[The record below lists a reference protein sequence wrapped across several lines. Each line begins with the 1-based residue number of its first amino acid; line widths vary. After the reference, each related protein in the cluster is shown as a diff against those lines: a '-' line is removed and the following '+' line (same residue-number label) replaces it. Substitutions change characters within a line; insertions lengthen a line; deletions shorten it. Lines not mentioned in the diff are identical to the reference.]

1 MSKLTTILILAS
13 KTFVAKASNNTS
25 GIFATTANC
34 IDFINE
40 NGITGIDTTQVDNTA
55 KQAAYW
61 ISYAVQNGL
70 IDKKG
75 MTELVKEHC
84 LASLASDGRI
94 VELATEETELAYK
107 TGKINDI
114 NACVINLLKNIN
126 DSDAVRR
133 LNDIANKLKN
143 ALKASKEE
151 SKQASK
157 EENKQ
162 AKKSA

>member
-1 MSKLTTILILAS
+1 MSKLTTLLILAS
-13 KTFVAKASNNTS
+13 KTFIAKASNNTS

-40 NGITGIDTTQVDNTA
+40 NGITGIDTTKVDNTA

-84 LASLASDGRI
+84 LTALASDGRI
-94 VELATEETELAYK
+94 IELAQEETELAYK

-133 LNDIANKLKN
+133 LNEIAGRLKRVIKVRKEENKQ
-143 ALKASKEE
+143 ASKEE
-151 SKQASK
+151 SKQA
-157 EENKQ
+157 
-162 AKKSA
+162 KKSA

>member
-1 MSKLTTILILAS
+1 MSKLTTLLILAS
-13 KTFVAKASNNTS
+13 KTFIAKASNNTS

-40 NGITGIDTTQVDNTA
+40 NGITGIDTTQVGNTA

-84 LASLASDGRI
+84 LTSLASDGRI
-94 VELATEETELAYK
+94 IELTDEETELAYK
-107 TGKINDI
+107 SGKINDI
-114 NACVINLLKNIN
+114 NASVIALLKNIN
-126 DSDAVRR
+126 DTEAIRR
-133 LNDIANKLKN
+133 LNEIANKLKN
-143 ALKASKEE
+143 ATKASKEE

-157 EENKQ
+157 EESKQ